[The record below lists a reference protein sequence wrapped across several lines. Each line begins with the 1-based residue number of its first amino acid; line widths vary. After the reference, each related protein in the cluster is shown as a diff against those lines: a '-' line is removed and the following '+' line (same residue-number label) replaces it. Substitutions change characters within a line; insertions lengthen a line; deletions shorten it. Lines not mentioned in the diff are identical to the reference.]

1 VSAVRHTRV
10 GPRASTNW
18 QPCDIGRTCAPI
30 VVLFATLMAAADAF
44 GAAAPAEARAAA
56 PVGVIEPFAAAGQTN
71 TGAAPA
77 EHCESL
83 LKHGHNTESRA
94 CYQSLVRESSPYLRA
109 EGYWGLARYSD
120 ANEEFRAAVAQAPAN
135 ALYKVRWGRMLHERF
150 NDQDAQDLFKEVL
163 AKDPNNAQACFGLAL
178 VSAGGFSVGAVE
190 WAHKALELNPQLTE
204 AHELLA
210 TLALEDSDPNQAAAE
225 ADAALK
231 TSADALD
238 ALAIHAGIELLADRP
253 PDAWLGKLKAINSTY
268 GKGYALVAH
277 HLILSG
283 RYVDGVAYYRQ
294 AIAAD
299 PQLWSAR
306 AELGVNLM
314 RLGQDAE
321 AREHLQK
328 CYENGYRNGAT
339 VNSLRLL
346 DSYKNFVVLKDGATL
361 LKLHKKES
369 DLLYPYF
376 LAELKRDIAAY
387 EEKYRMKLS
396 GPVQVEVYPDHEDFA
411 VRTLGMPG
419 LGALGVTFGNV
430 VAMDSPSGRKPGD
443 FHWASTLRHELSHV
457 FILAATNHRVPRWF
471 AEGLAVHEETEA
483 SPEWGDP
490 ITPDIIVALRD
501 KKLLPVADL
510 DRGFVRPKYS
520 TQVLVSYFQAGQIC
534 DYIQSR
540 WGAAKLLDM
549 VHAYAHVV
557 STREVVEKSLG
568 MSPEEFDKQF
578 QAWLYGRMQ
587 STLGSF
593 DQWHERL
600 SNLARLAHDKRYD
613 AVIHEG
619 EAVIRLYPAYV
630 YDANAYELLAEA
642 QLAKGNKG
650 GAATALEAYMT
661 AGGRRPAALES
672 LAQLQ
677 EAAGNP
683 QAAAATLDRINLIDP
698 AFDEDLHRRLGGL
711 WLAQKNYSGA
721 IREYGAVVAFH
732 PLDVA
737 AAQYDLAHA
746 YLEAGQRDRAEDAV
760 LASLEAAPNYR
771 PAQKLLLQLKS
782 P

>member
-1 VSAVRHTRV
+1 VRGVVTSLL
-10 GPRASTNW
+10 AALLAT
-18 QPCDIGRTCAPI
+18 I
-30 VVLFATLMAAADAF
+30 VV
-44 GAAAPAEARAAA
+44 APAAQANA
-56 PVGVIEPFAAAGQTN
+56 
-71 TGAAPA
+71 GAAPA
-77 EHCESL
+77 ERCESL
-83 LKHGHNTESRA
+83 LKHGHNAESRA
-94 CYQSLVRESSPYLRA
+94 CYQSLVREATPYLRA
-109 EGYWGLARYSD
+109 EGYWGLAQYSD

-150 NDQDAQDLFKEVL
+150 NDQDAQDLFKEAL
-163 AKDPNNAQACFGLAL
+163 AKDPNNSQAYLGLAL
-178 VSAGGFSVGAVE
+178 VSAGGFSDGAVE

-210 TLALEDSDPNQAAAE
+210 TLALEDSDPKQAAAE

-238 ALAIHAGIELLADRP
+238 AMGVYASIELLADRS
-253 PDAWLGKLKAINSTY
+253 PDAWLTKLTAVNPTY
-268 GKGYALVAH
+268 GKGYAIVAH

-283 RYVDGVAYYRQ
+283 RYVDGVAYYRK

-299 PQLWSAR
+299 PQLWPAR
-306 AELGVNLM
+306 SELGINLM

-321 AREHLQK
+321 ARQQLQK

-346 DSYKNFVVLKDGATL
+346 DSYKNFVVLKDDTTIV
-361 LKLHKKES
+361 KLHKKES

-376 LAELKRDIAAY
+376 LPELKRDIAAY
-387 EEKYRMKLS
+387 EQKYHMKLS

-457 FILAATNHRVPRWF
+457 FILAATNHRVARWF
-471 AEGLAVHEETEA
+471 TEGLAVHEETEA

-490 ITPDIIVALRD
+490 ITPDIVAALRD

-510 DRGFVRPKYS
+510 DRGFVRPKYP

-540 WGAAKLLDM
+540 WGAARLLDM

-557 STREVVEKSLG
+557 STREVIEKSLG
-568 MSPEEFDKQF
+568 MRSEEFDKQF
-578 QAWLYGRMQ
+578 QAWLYARLQG
-587 STLGSF
+587 TVGSF
-593 DQWHERL
+593 EQWHQRL
-600 SNLARLAHDKRYD
+600 SSLARLAHDKRYD
-613 AVIHEG
+613 DVILEG
-619 EAVIRLYPAYV
+619 DAVIRLYPSYV

-650 GAATALEAYMT
+650 AAAAVLEAYMK
-661 AGGRRPAALES
+661 AGGRRPAALQS

-677 EAAGNP
+677 ESAGNP
-683 QAAAATLDRINLIDP
+683 QAAAATLDRINFIDP
-698 AFDEDLHRRLGGL
+698 AVDADLHRRLGGL
-711 WLAQKNYSGA
+711 WLAQKNYAGA

-732 PLDVA
+732 PLDA
-737 AAQYDLAHA
+737 ATAQYDLAHA
-746 YLEAGQRDRAEDAV
+746 YFEAGQRDKAEDAV

>member
-1 VSAVRHTRV
+1 VRPVVTLLLTGLLAAVVAVPAALAAT
-10 GPRASTNW
+10 PTATATSPANAS
-18 QPCDIGRTCAPI
+18 
-30 VVLFATLMAAADAF
+30 AAATERCA
-44 GAAAPAEARAAA
+44 
-56 PVGVIEPFAAAGQTN
+56 
-71 TGAAPA
+71 
-77 EHCESL
+77 SL
-83 LKHGHNTESRA
+83 LKHGHNPESRA

-109 EGYWGLARYSD
+109 EGYWGLARYSE
-120 ANEEFRAAVAQAPAN
+120 ANEEFRTAVAQAPAD
-135 ALYKVRWGRMLHERF
+135 ASYKVRWGLMLHERF
-150 NDQDAQDLFKEVL
+150 NDQDAQDLFKEAL
-163 AKDPNNAQACFGLAL
+163 AKDRNNSQAYLGLAL
-178 VSAGGFSVGAVE
+178 VSAGGFSEGAVDL
-190 WAHKALELNPQLTE
+190 AHKALELNPQLTG

-238 ALAIHAGIELLADRP
+238 ALAVHAGIELLADRS
-253 PDAWLGKLKAINSTY
+253 PDAWLSKITAINPTY
-268 GKGYALVAH
+268 GKGYALIAH

-283 RYVDGVAYYRQ
+283 RYVDGVAYYRK

-299 PQLWSAR
+299 PQLWPAR
-306 AELGVNLM
+306 SELGINLM

-321 AREHLQK
+321 ARQQLQK

-346 DSYKNFVVLKDGATL
+346 DSYRNFVVLKDDTTI

-376 LAELKRDIAAY
+376 QPEMKRDIAAY
-387 EEKYRMKLS
+387 EQKYHMKLS
-396 GPVQVEVYPDHEDFA
+396 APVQVEVYPDHEDFA

-457 FILAATNHRVPRWF
+457 FILAATNHRVARWF
-471 AEGLAVHEETEA
+471 TEGLAVHEETEA

-490 ITPDIIVALRD
+490 ITPDIVVALRD

-510 DRGFVRPKYS
+510 DRGFVRPKYPA
-520 TQVLVSYFQAGQIC
+520 QVLVSYFQAGQIC

-557 STREVVEKSLG
+557 STREVIQKSLG
-568 MSPEEFDKQF
+568 MSPEQFDKEF
-578 QAWLYGRMQ
+578 QAWLYGRLQ
-587 STLGSF
+587 GTVGSF

-600 SNLARLAHDKRYD
+600 SKLARLAHDKRYD
-613 AVIHEG
+613 DVIQEG
-619 EAVIRLYPAYV
+619 DAVIRLYPSYV
-630 YDANAYELLAEA
+630 YDANAYQFLAEA
-642 QLAKGNKG
+642 QLAKGNRD
-650 GAATALEAYMT
+650 AAAVVLEAYMK
-661 AGGRRPAALES
+661 AGGRSPAALES
-672 LAQLQ
+672 LAHLQ
-677 EAAGNP
+677 ETAGNP
-683 QAAAATLDRINLIDP
+683 KAAAATLDRINFIDP
-698 AFDEDLHRRLGGL
+698 AINEDLHRRLGGL
-711 WLAQKNYSGA
+711 WLAQKNYTGA

-737 AAQYDLAHA
+737 TAQYDLANA
-746 YLEAGQRDRAEDAV
+746 YFEAGQRDKAEDAV

>member
-1 VSAVRHTRV
+1 VSWRRDTRSRRRAGSAWWRRGSACV
-10 GPRASTNW
+10 CALAAST
-18 QPCDIGRTCAPI
+18 
-30 VVLFATLMAAADAF
+30 ATLAAAAYAV
-44 GAAAPAEARAAA
+44 GAPTPVATPVERCEAH
-56 PVGVIEPFAAAGQTN
+56 V
-71 TGAAPA
+71 
-77 EHCESL
+77 
-83 LKHGHNTESRA
+83 KHGHNTEART
-94 CYQSLVRESSPYLRA
+94 CYQALVRESSPYLRA
-109 EGYWGLARYSD
+109 EGYWGLAQYSE
-120 ANEEFRAAVAQAPAN
+120 ANEEFRTAVAQAPAN

-150 NDQDAQDLFKEVL
+150 NDQDAQDLFKEAL
-163 AKDPNNAQACFGLAL
+163 ARDPNNSQAYLGLAW
-178 VSAGGFSVGAVE
+178 VSAGGFSEGAVE
-190 WAHKALELNPQLTE
+190 WARKALELNPQLAE

-210 TLALEDSDPNQAAAE
+210 TLALEDSDPTRAAAE

-231 TSADALD
+231 IAADALD
-238 ALAIHAGIELLADRP
+238 ALAIHASIELLADRS
-253 PDAWLGKLKAINSTY
+253 PDAWLSKLTAINPTY

-283 RYVDGVAYYRQ
+283 RYVDGVAYYRK

-306 AELGVNLM
+306 SELGINLM

-321 AREHLQK
+321 ARQQLQR

-346 DSYKNFVVLKDGATL
+346 DSYKNFVVVKDETTI

-376 LAELKRDIAAY
+376 LSELKRDIAAY
-387 EEKYRMKLS
+387 EQKYHMKLS
-396 GPVQVEVYPDHEDFA
+396 DRVQVEVYPDHEDFA

-457 FILAATNHRVPRWF
+457 FILAATHHRVARWF
-471 AEGLAVHEETEA
+471 TEGLAVHEETEA

-490 ITPDIIVALRD
+490 ITPDIVVALRE

-510 DRGFVRPKYS
+510 DRGFVRPRYP
-520 TQVLVSYFQAGQIC
+520 TQVLVSYFEAGQIC
-534 DYIQSR
+534 DYIQFR
-540 WGAAKLLDM
+540 WGAAKLLDL
-549 VHAYAHVV
+549 VRAYAHVV
-557 STREVVEKSLG
+557 STREVIQKSLG
-568 MSPEEFDKQF
+568 MSSGEFDEQF
-578 QAWLYGRMQ
+578 QAWLYGRLQ
-587 STLGSF
+587 NTLNSF

-600 SNLARLAHDKRYD
+600 VSLARLAHDKRYED
-613 AVIHEG
+613 IIQEG
-619 EAVIRLYPAYV
+619 DAVIRLYPSYV
-630 YDANAYELLAEA
+630 YDANAYEFLAEA

-650 GAATALEAYMT
+650 AAATVLEAYMK
-661 AGGRRPAALES
+661 AGGRRPAALAS

-677 EAAGNP
+677 ETAGNP
-683 QAAAATLDRINLIDP
+683 QAAAATLDRINFIDP
-698 AFDEDLHRRLGGL
+698 AFDEDLHRRLGAL
-711 WLAQKNYSGA
+711 WLAQKNYAGA

-746 YLEAGQRDRAEDAV
+746 YFEAGQRDKAEDAI

-771 PAQKLLLQLKS
+771 PAQKLLLELKS

>member
-1 VSAVRHTRV
+1 VSAGRDRHTC
-10 GPRASTNW
+10 RASSYVR
-18 QPCDIGRTCAPI
+18 RTASKTI
-30 VVLFATLMAAADAF
+30 LVTVAMAALGMLAPPAARTAPTELRT
-44 GAAAPAEARAAA
+44 AAAQPNTASPAVTA
-56 PVGVIEPFAAAGQTN
+56 T
-71 TGAAPA
+71 TGNLDTAHA
-77 EHCESL
+77 ERCESL
-83 LKHGHNTESRA
+83 LKHGRNAESHT

-109 EGYWGLARYSD
+109 EGFWGLAQYSD
-120 ANEEFRAAVAQAPAN
+120 ANEEFRTAVAQAPAN
-135 ALYKVRWGRMLHERF
+135 ALYKVRWGLMLHERF
-150 NDQDAQDLFKEVL
+150 NDQDAQDLFKEAL
-163 AKDPNNAQACFGLAL
+163 AKDPNSSQAYLGLAL
-178 VSAGGFSVGAVE
+178 VSAGGFSDGAVE
-190 WAHKALELNPQLTE
+190 WARKALELNPQLAE

-210 TLALEDSDPNQAAAE
+210 TLALEDSDPNQAATE

-238 ALAIHAGIELLADRP
+238 ALAVHASIELLADRS
-253 PDAWLGKLKAINSTY
+253 PDAWLSKLAAINPTY
-268 GKGYALVAH
+268 GKGYALIAH

-283 RYVDGVAYYRQ
+283 RYVDGVAYYRK

-306 AELGVNLM
+306 AELGINLM

-321 AREHLQK
+321 ARQQLQK
-328 CYENGYRNGAT
+328 CYQNGYRNGAT

-346 DSYKNFVVLKDGATL
+346 DSYKNFVVLKDGNTIV
-361 LKLHKKES
+361 KLHKKES

-376 LAELKRDIAAY
+376 LSELKRDIAAY
-387 EEKYRMKLS
+387 EQKYHMKLS
-396 GPVQVEVYPDHEDFA
+396 APVQVEVYPDHEDFA

-457 FILAATNHRVPRWF
+457 FILAATNHRVARWF
-471 AEGLAVHEETEA
+471 TEGLAVHEETEA

-490 ITPDIIVALRD
+490 ITPDILVALRD

-510 DRGFVRPKYS
+510 DRGFVRPKYP

-549 VHAYAHVV
+549 VHSYAHVV
-557 STREVVEKSLG
+557 SAREVIQKNLG
-568 MSPEEFDKQF
+568 MGPEEFDKQF
-578 QAWLYGRMQ
+578 QAWLYGKWQ
-587 STLGSF
+587 STLGTF

-600 SNLARLAHDKRYD
+600 ANLVKLAHEKRYD

-619 EAVIRLYPAYV
+619 DAVIRLYPSYV
-630 YDANAYELLAEA
+630 YDNNAYELLAAA
-642 QLAKGNKG
+642 QLAQGNKD
-650 GAATALEAYMT
+650 AAAAVLEAYMK

-683 QAAAATLDRINLIDP
+683 KAAAATLDRINFIDP
-698 AFDEDLHRRLGGL
+698 AVDQDLHRRLGAL
-711 WLAQKNYSGA
+711 WLAQKNYDGA

-732 PLDVA
+732 PLDIA

-746 YLEAGQRDRAEDAV
+746 YFEAGQRDKAEDAV
-760 LASLEAAPNYR
+760 LASLEAAPDYR